1 MSFLDDMP
9 INQRRDICFI
19 VGAVALS
26 LAILAPAL
34 GLPGWLTTCLYLLSA
49 GAAIP
54 GIRYARETGMDF
66 SVALVPWICIAA
78 VGVASLGH
86 FVWEFFLRY

>member
-1 MSFLDDMP
+1 LVVDMP

-26 LAILAPAL
+26 LAILAPAI
-34 GLPGWLTTCLYLLSA
+34 GLSGFLTTVLYLLTV

-54 GIRYARETGMDF
+54 GIRYAREIGMDF
-66 SVALVPWICIAA
+66 SVAIVPWMCIGA
-78 VGVASLGH
+78 VCVTSLGY
-86 FVWEFFLRY
+86 FIWEWFLRY